1 MINWFF
7 AAFPNRFLLSSPPGM
22 LAENLSIFNKLDRS
36 AIVNVITNA
45 KGKLNG
51 LLIYV
56 HDQPQIHSRIAYTL
70 KLKHINIE
78 SAKIN
83 QIQFTSGQA
92 AFCYYLKV
100 SRSDEDNVIF
110 PRELETSIKSNT
122 LPSLNFTSQT
132 FLYNTKLHLEYLED
146 DKKGYVVRETNNK
159 ASGDFPVWNSKSL
172 DKTEFSRQDK
182 NYLRIKIT
190 AEDAPMV
197 YYKMVSAFDHVQVPI
212 QQAVIT
218 TIGHQVIDTF
228 YITPSDHKKI
238 VKSDFEESL
247 KQVLMSPSEI

>member
-1 MINWFF
+1 
-7 AAFPNRFLLSSPPGM
+7 M
-22 LAENLSIFNKLDRS
+22 LAENLSIFNRLERP

-45 KGKLNG
+45 RGRLNG

-56 HDQPQIHSRIAYTL
+56 HDQLQIHSRIAYTL
-70 KLKHINIE
+70 NLKHLNIE

-83 QIQFTSGQA
+83 QIQFASGKV

-100 SRSDEDNVIF
+100 SKREEQNVIL

-122 LPSLNFTSQT
+122 LPALIIKTQT
-132 FLYNTKLHLEYLED
+132 FLYNTKLQLEYLKD
-146 DKKGYVVRETNNK
+146 DKKGYMVKEK
-159 ASGDFPVWNSKSL
+159 KSEALGDFPVWNGEFRE
-172 DKTEFSRQDK
+172 KTDFSRRDK

-190 AEDAPMV
+190 ADDAPLV
-197 YYKMVSAFDHVQVPI
+197 YYKMVSAFDQVGVPI

-228 YITPSDHKKI
+228 YITPEDHEKL
-238 VKSDFEESL
+238 VKSNFEESL
-247 KQVLMSPSEI
+247 KESLMSPSEI